1 MGYDRYR
8 MEARSI
14 TGSQNE
20 ELQRLYAAL
29 PAAIHRA
36 AVALQTGV
44 PSELSGRQLE
54 EFLEKEGE
62 VDALMRR
69 IQEIV
74 GKS

>member
-8 MEARSI
+8 MEARST

-74 GKS
+74 GKP